1 MTNKFLL
8 QKSLKKEE
16 KEILVALRQQQ
27 IMLKKANNAESD
39 AIKGLVKAQKKQG
52 NLKSL
57 PYSGDPE
64 NVFAYVYFS
73 GHGCSDDK

>member
-1 MTNKFLL
+1 MTKTCLL

-27 IMLKKANNAESD
+27 IKLTKANKVESD

-52 NLKSL
+52 NLKPL
-57 PYSGDPE
+57 PDSGDPE